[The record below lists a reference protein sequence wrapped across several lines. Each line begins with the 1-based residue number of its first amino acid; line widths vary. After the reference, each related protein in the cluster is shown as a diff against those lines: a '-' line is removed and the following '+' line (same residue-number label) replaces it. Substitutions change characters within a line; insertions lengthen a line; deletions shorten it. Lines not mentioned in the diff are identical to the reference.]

1 MVSRR
6 NSDIRDGRWTEFQ
19 RSKKL
24 ADKGFAGLSGM
35 RAIRHHRTAGKVA
48 QLGKSTQF
56 TVKQSFSCAPPYLS
70 ETTLSLM
77 GNAILSSGAPLHGLR
92 TIVMENDAVRIVV
105 LPEAG
110 GKIWQITYKPFH
122 TDLLWNH
129 PSLAPARQPLHAN
142 YDDNWSGGWDE
153 LFPNDEAAT
162 LFETALPDHGE
173 LWTGEWSAE
182 PVECGGTVEVRL
194 QFETPITHCLAEKIL
209 LLRPE
214 GAVLETRYR
223 LTNRGR
229 AVVPF
234 LFKLHPAFAVS
245 ASHRIDFPRMT
256 AVLEPDFPGTLNG
269 TPAVF
274 SWPHAAAGD
283 ACVDLR
289 QVPDSSAKA
298 VHFLYGTE
306 IASGWCGVTDRRKR
320 LAAAL
325 RFDPEIFSSCWLF
338 ATYGGWRNLN
348 VAVLE
353 PATGFPFRLQTMME
367 EGRARSL
374 APGQMMETAVLFSIQ
389 EGLTS
394 IGGVEKDGSILPG
407 DET

>member
-1 MVSRR
+1 MEYGLRGGSTVGRNESRY
-6 NSDIRDGRWTEFQ
+6 E
-19 RSKKL
+19 
-24 ADKGFAGLSGM
+24 GFAGLVGCGQFGITAQRKSHVTRQINSIHRKAIIFL
-35 RAIRHHRTAGKVA
+35 RAAH
-48 QLGKSTQF
+48 
-56 TVKQSFSCAPPYLS
+56 LS

-77 GNAILSSGAPLHGLR
+77 GNAILSSSAPLHGLR
-92 TIVMENDAVRIVV
+92 TIVMENDVVRVVV

-110 GKIWQITYKPFH
+110 GKIWQISYKPLH

-129 PSLAPARQPLHAN
+129 PSRVPSRLPLHAS

-153 LFPNDEAAT
+153 LFPNDEAAM
-162 LFETALPDHGE
+162 LLNAALPDHGE
-173 LWTGEWSAE
+173 LWSGEWSAE
-182 PVECGGTVEVRL
+182 PVESCGTVGVRL
-194 QFETPITHCLAEKIL
+194 QYETPITHCLAEKTL
-209 LLRPE
+209 LLRA
-214 GAVLETRYR
+214 GSAILETGYR
-223 LTNRGR
+223 LTNRGC

-245 ASHRIDFPRMT
+245 AGHRIDFPRMM
-256 AVLEPDFPGTLNG
+256 AVREPDFPGTLNG
-269 TPAVF
+269 APAEF
-274 SWPHAAAGD
+274 SWPYATMDD
-283 ACVDLR
+283 ADVDLR

-298 VHFLYGTE
+298 VHFFYGTQ

-325 RFDPEIFSSCWLF
+325 RFDPEIFSCCWLF
-338 ATYGGWRNLN
+338 ATYGGWHDLN

-353 PATGFPFRLQTMME
+353 PATGFPFRLQTMMD

-374 APGQMMETAVLFSIQ
+374 APGQMMETSVLFSIQ